1 MLKDIIHVKEE
12 IVMVNENFRKFRN
25 VQQKHE
31 GEYLGSD
38 KEQKPGFNDPE
49 YNNQD
54 NTDKSP
60 GATGR
65 DLQ

>member
-1 MLKDIIHVKEE
+1 MYLKRRIKKRGDYV
-12 IVMVNENFRKFRN
+12 VNLNFEKFN
-25 VQQKHE
+25 KVQQAHRT
-31 GEYLGSD
+31 EYLGGN
-38 KEQKPGFNDPE
+38 KNQKPGLNDPE

-65 DLQ
+65 E